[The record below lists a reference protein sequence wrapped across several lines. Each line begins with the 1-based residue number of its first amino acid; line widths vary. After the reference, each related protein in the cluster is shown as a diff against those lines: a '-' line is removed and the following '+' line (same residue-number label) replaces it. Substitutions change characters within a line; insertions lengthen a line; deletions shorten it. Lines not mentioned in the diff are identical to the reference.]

1 MPPISVEKAGEI
13 ILKISALSTSLAQRP
28 SIKLTT
34 IAKTEMHRVVLTIS
48 VTYSVSLSLVSG
60 DGFLGL
66 GIGFL
71 VISFPV
77 QVRPCSHEQLYYATM
92 WSLPCPPTLL
102 GCSRSPCIRLTCSRA
117 HSCRATPSFLCA
129 VWSGRGLCK
138 QSHRTRAHGI
148 RSWLRLRLAPR
159 LTVTLLANA

>member
-1 MPPISVEKAGEI
+1 MPPIRVEKAGEI

-28 SIKLTT
+28 SIKLIT

-117 HSCRATPSFLCA
+117 HSCRATPSSLCG

-138 QSHRTRAHGI
+138 QSRRTRAHGI
-148 RSWLRLRLAPR
+148 RSWLRLQLAPR

>member
-28 SIKLTT
+28 SIKLIT
-34 IAKTEMHRVVLTIS
+34 IAKTEMQRVLLTMS
-48 VTYSVSLSLVSG
+48 VTHRVSLSLVSI
-60 DGFLGL
+60 DTFFTGL

-92 WSLPCPPTLL
+92 WSLPRPPILL
-102 GCSRSPCIRLTCSRA
+102 GCSRSPCIRLTCSKA
-117 HSCRATPSFLCA
+117 HSCLATLPSLC
-129 VWSGRGLCK
+129 VVGLGRGLCK

-148 RSWLRLRLAPR
+148 RSWLRLQLAP
-159 LTVTLLANA
+159 TVVTE

>member
-13 ILKISALSTSLAQRP
+13 ILNISALSTSLAQRP

-34 IAKTEMHRVVLTIS
+34 IAKTEMHRVKLTIS
-48 VTYSVSLSLVSG
+48 VTQRVSLSLVSI
-60 DGFLGL
+60 DTFFTGL

-77 QVRPCSHEQLYYATM
+77 QVHPCSHEQLYYATM

-117 HSCRATPSFLCA
+117 HFCLATLPSLCA
-129 VWSGRGLCK
+129 ARLGCELCK
-138 QSHRTRAHGI
+138 QSHGTRARGI
-148 RSWLRLRLAPR
+148 RSWPWLPLAPT
-159 LTVTLLANA
+159 LTITV